1 MFVQL
6 SRQSKRLWARHKLST
21 VYWHRR
27 CGASPADRRRPAAE
41 KALVNARYGAD
52 ALVGTVPQ
60 LTKLRLTLADRGA
73 VANLAGLDA

>member
-21 VYWHRR
+21 VYGTAAAVRL
-27 CGASPADRRRPAAE
+27 ADRRRPAAE